1 MRFFFFFTQ
10 KQSYLTVKESRK
22 KVFKQWKRT
31 LTALLG
37 NLEASI
43 EGVAFQ
49 KWSTCTLS
57 SAKSGSCGSTGFL
70 LRDACLQ
77 FVTWLVYFSERAFR
91 AHLCPGLISKWKSPA
106 VLRQVTRLG
115 RRASNEAWPR
125 FLIGGGGSCR
135 DRSQKCVFTFIM
147 CFPKLS
153 SRQLKFRFF
162 TKKRELFQPPELSLE
177 LEDTG
182 WIADISGMSIVLKWN
197 MKVSTPGSHTAS
209 AVCPN
214 RQKWSRAL
222 LLGACTYE
230 LTDMSR
236 DDRELLT
243 LVCVWKPGMLPKL
256 KPE

>member
-1 MRFFFFFTQ
+1 M
-10 KQSYLTVKESRK
+10 
-22 KVFKQWKRT
+22 VFCSMMH
-31 LTALLG
+31 AC
-37 NLEASI
+37 S
-43 EGVAFQ
+43 
-49 KWSTCTLS
+49 LS
-57 SAKSGSCGSTGFL
+57 
-70 LRDACLQ
+70 
-77 FVTWLVYFSERAFR
+77 
-91 AHLCPGLISKWKSPA
+91 PGLFTFLSVHSELTFVQGSLASEKVQQFWGRSHGSGA
-106 VLRQVTRLG
+106 ALQMRLG
-115 RRASNEAWPR
+115 PAFSW
-125 FLIGGGGSCR
+125 GGSCR

-153 SRQLKFRFF
+153 SRQLKFRFLA
-162 TKKRELFQPPELSLE
+162 KKGELFQPPELSLE
-177 LEDTG
+177 LEDTE

-236 DDRELLT
+236 DDRALLT

-256 KPE
+256 KPEKLDRPPGGRLGWR

>member
-1 MRFFFFFTQ
+1 MDESNIPRNEDCFRLAMRFFFLSCFFFTQ

-125 FLIGGGGSCR
+125 FLMGGGAAATGA
-135 DRSQKCVFTFIM
+135 KNVF
-147 CFPKLS
+147 S
-153 SRQLKFRFF
+153 
-162 TKKRELFQPPELSLE
+162 
-177 LEDTG
+177 
-182 WIADISGMSIVLKWN
+182 
-197 MKVSTPGSHTAS
+197 
-209 AVCPN
+209 
-214 RQKWSRAL
+214 L
-222 LLGACTYE
+222 LLCAFLSYPVGN
-230 LTDMSR
+230 
-236 DDRELLT
+236 
-243 LVCVWKPGMLPKL
+243 
-256 KPE
+256 